1 MKHLFTLALLLP
13 FCSTLSAQDHQYQ
26 STCSLRDGRA
36 YGYINNFRDALTVD
50 GEVWFH
56 FYDCN
61 GNFLSSEDEWEYE
74 YVSDGSR
81 EEIEYTRAPSGA
93 CSCEFHPESA
103 VREVNDA
110 QRFPPACPSNSFSTS
125 CKMVDGYGRGY
136 LAALNSDI
144 TVDGTVWFYFYDCN
158 GDFLG
163 SEDESEYEYVSRGDQ
178 EEVEYSRAPS
188 GSCTCVF
195 EVKGAIRQ

>member
-1 MKHLFTLALLLP
+1 
-13 FCSTLSAQDHQYQ
+13 
-26 STCSLRDGRA
+26 
-36 YGYINNFRDALTVD
+36 
-50 GEVWFH
+50 
-56 FYDCN
+56 
-61 GNFLSSEDEWEYE
+61 
-74 YVSDGSR
+74 
-81 EEIEYTRAPSGA
+81 
-93 CSCEFHPESA
+93 
-103 VREVNDA
+103 
-110 QRFPPACPSNSFSTS
+110 
-125 CKMVDGYGRGY
+125 MVDGYGRGY